1 MSAVPDE
8 LRELGVKDM
17 KVERL
22 NLGGLKLTQL
32 PESIG
37 KLRNLN
43 SLTLMDNKLK
53 TLPKS
58 FEKLTKLELL
68 NVRDNN
74 FQGIP
79 KSIFKLKNLEYLV
92 FTGNPIEAL
101 PDAIGG
107 LTKLIYLSLNHTKIE
122 RLPST
127 IGNLKKLEELKLG
140 KSKLKTL
147 PNSIGNLTN
156 LKTLIL
162 LKNDLSSLPDLSR
175 LNKLGHLDIRRNPK
189 LKQISADLRRV
200 PKLLKQAYTGFDIK
214 YTSQELPKNGAIN
227 SVSYINFNKNNTA
240 IKIKNSGRA
249 STYMTANTFKR
260 LANASTMQAKKHIY
274 RRRSDVKTISD
285 VYNLNKNTDVL
296 INPMT
301 TKMVKRS
308 DMEFVKFK

>member
-17 KVERL
+17 KAERL
-22 NLGGLKLTQL
+22 NLEGRKLTQI

-37 KLRNLN
+37 KLRNLRV
-43 SLTLMDNKLK
+43 LVLRDNKLK

-58 FEKLTKLELL
+58 IENLTKLEFL
-68 NVRDNN
+68 NMRDNA
-74 FQGIP
+74 FQEIP
-79 KSIFKLKNLEYLV
+79 KSIFKLKNIKELTLAE
-92 FTGNPIEAL
+92 NQIETVPA
-101 PDAIGG
+101 AVGG
-107 LTKLIYLSLNHTKIE
+107 LTKLVYLSLNNNKIE
-122 RLPST
+122 RLPPV
-127 IGNLKKLEELKLG
+127 IGNLKKLDELRLG
-140 KSKLKTL
+140 KNKLKTL
-147 PNSIGNLTN
+147 PNSIGNLTK
-156 LKTLIL
+156 LKKLGL
-162 LKNDLSSLPDLSR
+162 LKNDLSSLPDLSQ
-175 LNKLGHLDIRRNPK
+175 LNKLDQLDIRKNPK
-189 LKQISADLRRV
+189 LKLISADLRRV
-200 PKLLKQAYTGFDIK
+200 PTLLKQAYTGFDIK
-214 YTSQELPKNGAIN
+214 YTSQELPKTGAIN
-227 SVSYINFNKNNTA
+227 SVSYINFSKNNTA

-285 VYNLNKNTDVL
+285 VYNLNKDTDVL

>member
-17 KVERL
+17 KIEKLDLSER
-22 NLGGLKLTQL
+22 KLTQL

-37 KLRNLN
+37 KLRNLTD
-43 SLTLMDNKLK
+43 LILRDNKLK

-58 FEKLTKLELL
+58 FENLTKLVGI
-68 NVRDNN
+68 NAKNN
-74 FQGIP
+74 AFQEIP
-79 KSIFKLKNLEYLV
+79 KSLFKLKNLQVVSL
-92 FTGNPIEAL
+92 TGNQIKTV

-107 LTKLIYLSLNHTKIE
+107 LTKLLHLGLNHNKIE
-122 RLPST
+122 RLNPI
-127 IGNLKKLEELKLG
+127 IGNLKKLGELRLG
-140 KSKLKTL
+140 RNKLKTL
-147 PNSIGNLTN
+147 PSSIGNLTK
-156 LKTLIL
+156 LDTLSLI
-162 LKNDLSSLPDLSR
+162 KNDLSSLPDLSR
-175 LNKLGHLDIRRNPK
+175 LRKLEQLDIRRNPK
-189 LKQISADLRRV
+189 LTQISSDLRRV
-200 PKLLKQAYTGFDIK
+200 PKLLKNAYTGFDIK
-214 YTSQELPKNGAIN
+214 YTSQELPKNGVSN
-227 SVSYINFNKNNTA
+227 SVSYINFSKNNTA
-240 IKIKNSGRA
+240 IKIKNGGRA

-296 INPMT
+296 VNPMT